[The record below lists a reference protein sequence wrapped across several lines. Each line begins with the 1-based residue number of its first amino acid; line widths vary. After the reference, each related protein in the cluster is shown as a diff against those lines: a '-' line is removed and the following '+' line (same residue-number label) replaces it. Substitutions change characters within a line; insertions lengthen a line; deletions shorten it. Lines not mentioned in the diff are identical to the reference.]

1 MILTVPHWE
10 SYNKE
15 PFASNDIANTL
26 YWKFRIKRKRLSKK
40 EEKIIKKNPIYAV
53 RYAAEVLKKRWFDAE
68 IYIIESSPSVIK
80 EYAQSVIRGRLPDK
94 LHNKMILLA
103 MTGCS
108 IAKSYL
114 RWLDEATNN

>member
-10 SYNKE
+10 SYNEE

-80 EYAQSVIRGRLPDK
+80 EYAQSVICGRLPDK

-103 MTGCS
+103 MTGCD